1 MISPELEDLQGPSLC
16 VENNRSF
23 SEKDL
28 ENISTFAS
36 RGKMHERNMIG
47 RFGVGFSTAFG
58 ISDCPMI
65 ITDEYLYIFDPN
77 KAFINGEEQARRF
90 NLSECVPIYSDQF
103 QPFLKMGCDIRDG
116 RLDGTFIR

>member
-1 MISPELEDLQGPSLC
+1 MLTDDAGVRFILDLGRHPSHEQLLISRKFEELQGPSLC
-16 VENNRSF
+16 VENNRTF

-36 RGKMHERNMIG
+36 RGKIHERNTMIG

-65 ITDEYLYIFDPN
+65 ITDNFLYVFDPN
-77 KAFINGEEQARRF
+77 KAFITACRNA
-90 NLSECVPIYSDQF
+90 Y
-103 QPFLKMGCDIRDG
+103 PFTRTSFCH
-116 RLDGTFIR
+116 